1 MSKYLSRTLR
11 AALLGAAAISSALG
25 MAGTA
30 RAEFPDK
37 VIHIIVARSAGGGAD
52 SLARLIAPE
61 WAKRLNASIVVEN
74 IPGAGGAIALTE
86 GFRRPADGYTIV
98 SWSPPSEYVLELQ
111 GRLKSGAGSW
121 EMIGATNSD
130 PGAVAVPMDSNFKSM
145 KDLLDASHD
154 TGKRLSVATIGRTTG
169 SALSAMM
176 YESAFGVKWGI
187 VPFDGGGDVTTA
199 LLGNHVDFAI
209 RQGGLY
215 DLAGSKLRILAVAND
230 ERIKEFPDV
239 PTIKEATGADIAY
252 SAYRGFA
259 VRKDTPPE
267 VVDLLRKT
275 FADAAQSAEIAAK
288 QYAVTGFRYEF
299 LDAARF
305 EKENANQ
312 IAIAE
317 KFKQEILGK

>member
-1 MSKYLSRTLR
+1 MSSFLKKLSR
-11 AALLGAAAISSALG
+11 AALAGAAVISSLALNG
-25 MAGTA
+25 LAHA
-30 RAEFPDK
+30 ADFPDK
-37 VIHIIVARSAGGGAD
+37 PITIIVARSAGGGAD

-61 WAKRLNASIVVEN
+61 WAKRLHGTIVIEN

-86 GFRRPADGYTIV
+86 AYRRAADGYTIV
-98 SWSPPSEYVLELQ
+98 SWSPPGEYVLQLQ
-111 GRLKSGAGSW
+111 GRLKPGVDQW

-130 PGAVAVPMDSNFKSM
+130 PGAVAVSMDSNYKSM
-145 KDLLDASHD
+145 KDLLDASKSGD
-154 TGKRLSVATIGRTTG
+154 KRLAVATIGRTTG

-176 YESAFGVKWGI
+176 YQSAFGVKWGI

-215 DLAGSKLRILAVAND
+215 DLNGSKLRVLAIAND

-267 VVDLLRKT
+267 IIDLLRKT
-275 FADAAQSAEIAAK
+275 FAEAAQAPEVVSK
-288 QYAVTGFRYEF
+288 QYDVTGFRYEF

-312 IAIAE
+312 IAVAD